1 MARFDMNECEIEEE
15 TGHLLCPKPEEMDFK
30 ELECK
35 PKDQAIS
42 DGVTTRN
49 RQSAPSEELEIV

>member
-1 MARFDMNECEIEEE
+1 MPRFDMEECEIEEE

-35 PKDQAIS
+35 QRNDTEN

-49 RQSAPSEELEIV
+49 RESASSDVEVV